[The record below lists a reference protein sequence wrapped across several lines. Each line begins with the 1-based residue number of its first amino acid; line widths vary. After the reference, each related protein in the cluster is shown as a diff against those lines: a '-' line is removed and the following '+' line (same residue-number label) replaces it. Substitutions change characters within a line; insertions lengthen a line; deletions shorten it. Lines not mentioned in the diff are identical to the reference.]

1 MTGNMKRQ
9 PVAYR
14 PFRADAVLA
23 DGLLAVSHPGG
34 EAMAKL
40 AGSLFSMA
48 DMFGQKA
55 EATAA
60 RRGKER
66 GEAAGYAAAP
76 DGSITG
82 GDPVHG
88 RPPDEKGAA
97 GGAPQIHAPAAVRE
111 TISAAALRHGV
122 DPATLMRIA
131 QLESSL
137 NPGAKNPNSSAG
149 GLFQFVDGTAAQYGL
164 TDRFDPVQAA
174 DAGARLLRD
183 NTRYLTAKLG
193 RPPTA
198 GELYLAHQQGAA
210 GAERLLRNPNAAAA
224 SVVGPDAV
232 RLNGGHAGMTAGE
245 FASLWTRKAGD
256 AVPAPGLGPQIGRTP
271 VSIRVDA
278 TPPGLTGRD
287 TIFGRNY
294 DAAARDTYMGLLDDR
309 ISEWMAD
316 IETKFADSPEDMG
329 WAVGE
334 LRGELA
340 TALPEKDRARFFAA
354 FDTTERAMLRKAQKK
369 RDDRLEAEDKAA
381 FLTRGDMLVNE
392 ADQARAGMDPAD
404 EDTVAV
410 WKGKQ
415 ARLKNHWRE
424 AAARGIVTEAQAAD
438 AIARIDGDTA
448 TEFYLAQAKGKTP
461 DDIDTMREQMRK
473 DYAAGKLE
481 GVDARAWA
489 KIDGGLEGAA
499 ADARAE
505 EKKNLKDV
513 ADRAARLAERAA
525 AGYATDPKEL
535 DALRRDASG
544 LPGGDALAAG
554 TADLIDVA
562 SLLRSGPP
570 SLAEARVK
578 AMRAAAG
585 DNPDDATLAAI
596 ETAQRLVDKA
606 KASMAADPLSYAE
619 RVGAIADT
627 GSLTDARNPDD
638 VERLVSIRVGAAQSA
653 ALRFGVA
660 PRHFKAGEIDAI
672 EAAAK
677 ADPAAGAQIAGAIVR
692 GAGPSAPA
700 VLKEFGRQ
708 APAMSGAGAIL
719 AGGGSPQA
727 AADVLAGA
735 GKNPDGKAWP
745 EKGEADRR
753 LAGNETIGGAL
764 GPAAMERVI
773 GSAEKIA
780 RKRIAEAGVEVDS
793 DEAKAIH
800 ARALQEAAGAI
811 YDGDTQWGGFT
822 TPSGGWFGHDR
833 QVAVPNFIRVDMLD
847 EVIGALRDEDLA
859 GIAAGFTAKDIGEAT
874 PILTEKGYQF
884 ALGDAASGVPL
895 LIPGKDGGAF
905 TLDLGA
911 MAAEL
916 GRRVPGAIRGY

>member
-9 PVAYR
+9 PLGYR
-14 PFRADAVLA
+14 PFKADAVLA
-23 DGLLAVSHPGG
+23 DGLLAVSYPGG
-34 EAMAKL
+34 EVLQKL
-40 AGSLFSMA
+40 AGSLFSIA
-48 DMFGQKA
+48 DTFGAKA
-55 EATAA
+55 ERIAA
-60 RRGKER
+60 RKGKED

-76 DGSITG
+76 HVSVTG

-88 RPPDEKGAA
+88 RPEDEPAA
-97 GGAPQIHAPAAVRE
+97 SAGAPQIHAPAAVRDI
-111 TISAAALRHGV
+111 ISAAALRHGV
-122 DPATLMRIA
+122 DPTALMKVA
-131 QLESSL
+131 QIESSL
-137 NPGAKNPNSSAG
+137 NPKAKNPHSSAG

-164 TDRFDPVQAA
+164 QDRFDPVQAA
-174 DAGARLLRD
+174 DAGARLMRD
-183 NTRYLTAKLG
+183 NAAYLAAKLD
-193 RPPTA
+193 RAPTA

-210 GAERLLRNPNAAAA
+210 GAWRLLKNPNAKAVDAVGAAA
-224 SVVGPDAV
+224 VS
-232 RLNGGHAGMTAGE
+232 LNGGHAGMTAGE

-256 AVPAPGLGPQIGRTP
+256 TVPAQALGPLIGRTP
-271 VSIRVDA
+271 VSISVDA
-278 TPPGLTGRD
+278 AAPGLTGRD
-287 TIFGRNY
+287 TIYGRAY
-294 DAAARDTYMGLLDDR
+294 DAAKRDAYLGLLGDQ
-309 ISEWMAD
+309 ISEGMAE
-316 IETKFADSPEDMG
+316 IETKFGDSPEDMS

-334 LRGELA
+334 LRGKLA
-340 TALPEKDRARFFAA
+340 GAVPEKDRPRFLAA
-354 FDTTERAMLRKAQKK
+354 LDTTERAMLRKAQKK
-369 RDDRLEAEDKAA
+369 RDDRLEAEDRQA
-381 FLTRGDMLVNE
+381 FLSRGDALTNE

-404 EDTVAV
+404 EDSVALY
-410 WKGKQ
+410 KGKQ
-415 ARLKNHWRE
+415 ARLKDHWRE
-424 AAARGIVTEAQAAD
+424 AAARGIVTDAQAAD

-448 TEFYLAQAKGKTP
+448 TDYYLAQAKGQTP
-461 DDIDTMREQMRK
+461 DDIDTMREAMRK

-489 KIDGGLEGAA
+489 KIDAGLEGAA

-513 ADRAARLAERAA
+513 ADRAERLAERAA
-525 AGYATDPKEL
+525 AGYPVDTKEL

-562 SLLRSGPP
+562 GLLRSGPP
-570 SLAEARVK
+570 GLAEARVK

-627 GSLTDARNPDD
+627 GSLADAKTPDD

-653 ALRFGVA
+653 GLRFGVA

-677 ADPAAGAQIAGAIVR
+677 ADPAAGAEIAGAIVR

-745 EKGEADRR
+745 EKGEKARGAASAD
-753 LAGNETIGGAL
+753 TIGKAL
-764 GPAAMERVI
+764 VFQPDDAARVAW
-773 GSAEKIA
+773 SAERIA
-780 RKRIAEAGVEVDS
+780 RKRIAEAGVTADS

-800 ARALQEAAGAI
+800 ARAIQEAAGAV
-811 YDGDTQWGGFT
+811 YDGDTRWGGFAEYDPGWRW
-822 TPSGGWFGHDR
+822 PSL
-833 QVAVPNFIRVDMLD
+833 QVAIPAYVRADKFQQ
-847 EVIGALRDEDLA
+847 VID
-859 GIAAGFTAKDIGEAT
+859 GIT
-874 PILTEKGYQF
+874 
-884 ALGDAASGVPL
+884 DA
-895 LIPGKDGGAF
+895 
-905 TLDLGA
+905 DLGA
-911 MAAEL
+911 AAPEGGVASL
-916 GRRVPGAIRGY
+916 AGLWPVRAGRGYVFVDLRAGSPVPLAGPDGSPFVLDLDQLAPKLMRRMPEAFR